1 MKTTKRT
8 IAASAKTSAVFQRI
22 IADKKALRERWATG
36 GQAPTPLANGQSN
49 AESLPLH

>member
-22 IADKKALRERWATG
+22 VADKKALRERWAAG
-36 GQAPTPLANGQSN
+36 SQAIPSFANGQPN